1 MRPLNSPYDQKVV
14 VDVSPVL
21 LTYDSKTVQ
30 SIIDTFH
37 VPPDVKLQK
46 ISSTTA
52 ATLQQ
57 LKTQTRAGL
66 EHAISKRQL
75 LDVNIKISSPVIVFP
90 ENGEISEAERV
101 AVVDLG
107 SLSVVSD
114 MKHNVPDIRV
124 RSLYRAALLHL
135 YL

>member
-1 MRPLNSPYDQKVV
+1 MNSPYDQKVL

-21 LTYDSKTVQ
+21 LMYDSKTVQ
-30 SIIDTFH
+30 SALDMFH
-37 VPPDVKLQK
+37 IPPDVKLQK

-66 EHAISKRQL
+66 EHAISKRNL
-75 LDVNIKISSPVIVFP
+75 LDVNIKISSPVIVLP
-90 ENGEISEAERV
+90 ENGEMCEAGRV

-107 SLSVVSD
+107 SLNVVSD
-114 MKHNVPDIRV
+114 MKHNVPDTRV
-124 RSLYRAALLHL
+124 RPH
-135 YL
+135 